1 MIRSSDKGK
10 SQNIN
15 EVITDAMNAFMY
27 INEVI
32 SYTIYKINLLMTYVV
47 HQVSDFLT

>member
-15 EVITDAMNAFMY
+15 EVITDAMDVFMY

-32 SYTIYKINLLMTYVV
+32 SYTIKNKPVNDLCCAAGV
-47 HQVSDFLT
+47 